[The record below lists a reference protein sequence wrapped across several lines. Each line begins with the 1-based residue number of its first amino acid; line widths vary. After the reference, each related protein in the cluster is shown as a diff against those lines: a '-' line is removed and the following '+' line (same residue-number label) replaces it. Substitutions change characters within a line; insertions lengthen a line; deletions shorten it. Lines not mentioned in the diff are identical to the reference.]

1 MGGLM
6 INPKIEQEK
15 LVPGIATHSPRD
27 SKLIGWCA
35 AVLFGALLACH
46 SAAEDWVKMRQE
58 MVKAVEFD
66 TYNTR
71 HYLGKDKLNANVIK
85 ALAKVPRHLF
95 VPEYSQRDAYLN
107 QPMPIGK
114 GQTISQPFIV
124 ALMTDLLEVDES
136 SKVFELGTGSGYQ
149 AAILAELVKDVYSIE
164 IVASLGE
171 QAAERLA
178 SLGYT
183 NAHVRVGDGFFGWPE
198 QAPFDGIIVT
208 AAGIDIPPA
217 LIEQLKPEGKLVI
230 PVGEQF
236 AVQHLL
242 VITKHADG
250 SLTEKSVLPVRFVPI
265 TGDH

>member
-1 MGGLM
+1 M
-6 INPKIEQEK
+6 
-15 LVPGIATHSPRD
+15 A
-27 SKLIGWCA
+27 KLISYCA
-35 AVLFGALLACH
+35 IVLIGLLIA
-46 SAAEDWVKMRQE
+46 SQTFAEDWSKMRQE
-58 MVKAVEFD
+58 MVKAVESD
-66 TYNTR
+66 TYDTR
-71 HYLGKDKLNANVIK
+71 HYLGKAKLSASVIK
-85 ALAKVPRHLF
+85 ALGKVPRHLF
-95 VPEYSQRDAYLN
+95 VPEHSQHDAYLN
-107 QPMPIGK
+107 QPLPIGR

-149 AAILAELVKDVYSIE
+149 AAILAELVKEVYTIE

-171 QAAERLA
+171 KAAELLA
-178 SLGYT
+178 SLGYA

-208 AAGIDIPPA
+208 AAGIDVPPA
-217 LIEQLKPEGKLVI
+217 LIEQLKPDGKLVI
-230 PVGEQF
+230 PVGEQY

-250 SLTEKSVLPVRFVPI
+250 SLTQKNVLPVRFVPI

>member
-1 MGGLM
+1 M
-6 INPKIEQEK
+6 IYHPTEQDK
-15 LVPGIATHSPRD
+15 LAPRVAWYYLRG
-27 SKLIGWCA
+27 SHLIGCCA
-35 AVLFGALLACH
+35 AVLIGLLLACH
-46 SAAEDWVKMRQE
+46 TSAEDWAKMRQE
-58 MVKAVEFD
+58 MVKAVEID

-71 HYLGKDKLNANVIK
+71 HYLGKDKLNPRVIQ
-85 ALAKVPRHLF
+85 ALGKVPRHLF
-95 VPEYSQRDAYLN
+95 VPEYNQRDAYLN
-107 QPMPIGK
+107 QPLPIGK

-149 AAILAELVKDVYSIE
+149 AAILAELVKEVYTIE
-164 IVASLGE
+164 IVESLGE

-208 AAGIDIPPA
+208 AAGIEVPPA

-250 SLTEKSVLPVRFVPI
+250 SLTQKNVLPVRFVPI

>member
-1 MGGLM
+1 MVNLPIWM
-6 INPKIEQEK
+6 DK
-15 LVPGIATHSPRD
+15 LASFDVRIYVKELILISSFTAV
-27 SKLIGWCA
+27 LIG
-35 AVLFGALLACH
+35 VLIPGYT
-46 SAAEDWVKMRQE
+46 SAEDWSTMRQE
-58 MVKAVEFD
+58 MVKAVESD
-66 TYNTR
+66 TFNTR
-71 HYLGKDKLNANVIK
+71 HYLGKEKLDARVIK
-85 ALAKVPRHLF
+85 AMGKVPRHLF
-95 VPEYSQRDAYLN
+95 VPEYNQRDAYLN
-107 QPMPIGK
+107 QPLPIGK

-149 AAILAELVKDVYSIE
+149 AAILAELVKDVYTIE
-164 IVASLGE
+164 IVEALGE
-171 QAAERLA
+171 KAAELLT

-183 NAHVRVGDGFFGWPE
+183 NVHVRVGDGFFGWPE

-208 AAGIDIPPA
+208 AAGIDVPPA

-250 SLTEKSVLPVRFVPI
+250 SLTQKSVLPVRFVPI
-265 TGDH
+265 TGEH

>member
-1 MGGLM
+1 MVHL
-6 INPKIEQEK
+6 PIEKDK
-15 LVPGIATHSPRD
+15 LASEDVRIYLKD
-27 SKLIGWCA
+27 SKRLSCCVAILMGMLI
-35 AVLFGALLACH
+35 AVH
-46 SAAEDWVKMRQE
+46 TSAEDWSKMRQE
-58 MVKAVEFD
+58 MVRAVEID

-71 HYLGKDKLNANVIK
+71 HYLGKDKLSANVIK

-95 VPEYSQRDAYLN
+95 VPESFQRDAYLN
-107 QPMPIGK
+107 QPLPIGK

-149 AAILAELVKDVYSIE
+149 AAILAELVKEVYTIE
-164 IVASLGE
+164 IVEALGE
-171 QAAERLA
+171 EATKRLA
-178 SLGYT
+178 RLGYT

-208 AAGIDIPPA
+208 AAGIEVPPA

-236 AVQHLL
+236 GVQHLL

-250 SLTEKSVLPVRFVPI
+250 SLTQKNVLPVRFVPI
-265 TGDH
+265 TGEH